1 MSEKNSMT
9 RREALK
15 KMGMV
20 AAGIRLGIGGT
31 NATDMLGLSEKE
43 EKREKMKVLAINGNS
58 RKDGNTADMLN
69 LVLGELEKEGYE
81 TEHIQL
87 AGHTINPCKAC
98 FACVGKKNCVFGNDM
113 FQELYRKM
121 TEADTIIL
129 GSSTYSADVSSNT
142 ESSNRACQR
151 GKRYQ
156 SGNVPSQNRWCG
168 RRCPKSRSHE
178 HHRHHQP
185 FLPQ

>member
-20 AAGIRLGIGGT
+20 AAGIGLGIGGV
-31 NATDMLGLSEKE
+31 NATDVLGLSEKE
-43 EKREKMKVLAINGNS
+43 EKRGKMKVLAINGSS

-69 LVLGELEKEGYE
+69 LVLGELKKEGYE

-98 FACVGKKNCVFGNDM
+98 FACAGKKNCVLGNDM
-113 FQELYRKM
+113 FQELYQKM
-121 TEADTIIL
+121 TEADA
-129 GSSTYSADVSSNT
+129 SYS
-142 ESSNRACQR
+142 
-151 GKRYQ
+151 GL
-156 SGNVPSQNRWCG
+156 
-168 RRCPKSRSHE
+168 
-178 HHRHHQP
+178 QP
-185 FLPQ
+185 IRQMFHPR